1 MSDVYVC
8 INKQARK
15 TRGVWGDTPQE
26 ILEIRCSEITSGAI
40 FGQKESRSSYYFI
53 QFLAVLHAFAKPVDF
68 KFPREKVLRLAEQS
82 VR

>member
-15 TRGVWGDTPQE
+15 TRGVWGDAPQE

-53 QFLAVLHAFAKPVDF
+53 
-68 KFPREKVLRLAEQS
+68 
-82 VR
+82 